1 MESEP
6 MPSSSMAVL
15 TSPRR
20 ELLAAMRTLDGD
32 ALAFLSASSVQ
43 VSTTQSGLEQLL
55 ALAHDHVDAV
65 MTRHD
70 DDEREAAGSD
80 GEGCVMLPTSLE
92 KPAMTAM
99 VARLVSN
106 ALRTLNRNARGNAG
120 GSGASLMLAADVGEA
135 RYERLK
141 RGFTRLKQ
149 HVVEVKEH
157 RELLHR
163 AFDQVRGSTMI
174 LQENCLVLAN
184 SDAAAST
191 EVAAGLAESCIAID
205 EMKVTNVLNHEVATQ
220 SSSKMTEFQRF
231 EEKLK
236 AREQLRYLVE
246 AAETQVP
253 KLSVRIREYW
263 WEELLD
269 YRIAQLQDMREA
281 VSTNRTRGRRGKMKR
296 AATTRE
302 IAAKRQEIGFMRV
315 FATLV
320 LLLAALHNASRSIV
334 HAEDV
339 VTDSC
344 QSEDVLWIWS
354 GALTSHSV
362 TFKFGL
368 REGHACSD
376 ADFILYAFP
385 ELQEGERPHSAIG
398 MCSAVDSGE
407 RGEGE
412 ELSVAALEP
421 PNVKQCELVDV
432 PHSARTYHY
441 ELTLLRSGVVA
452 KSGTFRTPVPEGE
465 PFSFRVAFSSC
476 ADEDSDPKVFDEI
489 AGHDALFFLHTGDLH
504 YHNLVV
510 NDVAAFRDAYNSMFA
525 SPAGRAMLAMQLPF
539 AYMWDDHDFGPDNS
553 DKTAPG
559 RNASVQAYREFVP
572 HYPLPGGVSRS
583 STVHQAFSVGRVRF
597 IVTDLRSARTP
608 NTAPAAPSKTVLG
621 KKQKAWFKAE
631 LLRATSDPNVRLI
644 VWCSTMPWLDDER
657 KWGHFVHEQQELVNF
672 MKAHALNR
680 WVPIVIVSGDAHMLA
695 VDDGS
700 HSPGNLTV
708 LHAAAL
714 GRPGSVKG
722 GPYSHG
728 AFPGS
733 GQYGLLDITD
743 EGGEQGRVCIY
754 YRGMNIYKG
763 MLVEYDTCHPDRTPA
778 REPYFPP
785 PVAVRVILRALKK
798 SKKYAGVAVPVLVL
812 AALAVVHLALK
823 RSQRRAVEDKK
834 HS

>member
-1 MESEP
+1 ME
-6 MPSSSMAVL
+6 
-15 TSPRR
+15 R
-20 ELLAAMRTLDGD
+20 
-32 ALAFLSASSVQ
+32 
-43 VSTTQSGLEQLL
+43 GL
-55 ALAHDHVDAV
+55 
-65 MTRHD
+65 
-70 DDEREAAGSD
+70 
-80 GEGCVMLPTSLE
+80 
-92 KPAMTAM
+92 
-99 VARLVSN
+99 
-106 ALRTLNRNARGNAG
+106 
-120 GSGASLMLAADVGEA
+120 
-135 RYERLK
+135 
-141 RGFTRLKQ
+141 
-149 HVVEVKEH
+149 
-157 RELLHR
+157 
-163 AFDQVRGSTMI
+163 
-174 LQENCLVLAN
+174 
-184 SDAAAST
+184 
-191 EVAAGLAESCIAID
+191 
-205 EMKVTNVLNHEVATQ
+205 
-220 SSSKMTEFQRF
+220 
-231 EEKLK
+231 
-236 AREQLRYLVE
+236 
-246 AAETQVP
+246 
-253 KLSVRIREYW
+253 
-263 WEELLD
+263 
-269 YRIAQLQDMREA
+269 
-281 VSTNRTRGRRGKMKR
+281 
-296 AATTRE
+296 
-302 IAAKRQEIGFMRV
+302 MRV
-315 FATLV
+315 FATLA
-320 LLLAALHNASRSIV
+320 LLLAALHNASRFIV
-334 HAEDV
+334 HAEDA
-339 VTDSC
+339 VTDGC

-398 MCSAVDSGE
+398 MCSGVDSGE

-412 ELSVAALEP
+412 ELSVAALES
-421 PNVKQCELVDV
+421 PNVKQCELVEL
-432 PHSARTYHY
+432 PHSARKYHY
-441 ELTLLRSGVVA
+441 ELTLLRSGAVA

-476 ADEDSDPKVFDEI
+476 ADEDSDPKVHSIVIFHRNATKLSSYLRYVVAMVKTQVFDEI

-631 LLRATSDPNVRLI
+631 LLRATSDPDVRLI
-644 VWCSTMPWLDDER
+644 VWCNTMPWLDDER

-680 WVPIVIVSGDAHMLA
+680 WVPIIIVSGDAHMLA

-785 PVAVRVILRALKK
+785 PVAVRVLLRALKK
-798 SKKYAGVAVPVLVL
+798 SKKYAVVAVPVLVL
-812 AALAVVHLALK
+812 AALALALLILK
-823 RSQRRAVEDKK
+823 RSQQRAVEEKK
-834 HS
+834 RS